1 MLSVTLKHI
10 TKSGGLFLSMCYIL
24 PAETYMIRNT
34 SLIYSTFM
42 TIDIILQLYGCIKYQ
57 FY

>member
-1 MLSVTLKHI
+1 MTLKHI

-24 PAETYMIRNT
+24 PEEPYIIRNI
-34 SLIYSTFM
+34 SLIYSTSM
-42 TIDIILQLYGCIKYQ
+42 IIDIILHLYGCRKYQ